1 MGKGIPV
8 SSSIAAATQVIE
20 NENMQLRLLVPSG
33 FLDGTSISQTGA
45 KQPRNNQNQSYEE
58 LICLLQKKVFI
69 MLHLKRT
76 HLLICAS
83 MMNLE
88 ENMLS
93 TTICKSRNML
103 LGTAC
108 IRSKRKT
115 CSKLLIRL
123 IGFFLSAIPS
133 QKNTFVF

>member
-58 LICLLQKKVFI
+58 LICLLQKK
-69 MLHLKRT
+69 KY
-76 HLLICAS
+76 S
-83 MMNLE
+83 
-88 ENMLS
+88 
-93 TTICKSRNML
+93 
-103 LGTAC
+103 
-108 IRSKRKT
+108 
-115 CSKLLIRL
+115 
-123 IGFFLSAIPS
+123 
-133 QKNTFVF
+133 